1 MPFTSRRLGIV
12 GISLVGLSTIVPGG
26 PSVLT
31 AQSTETGEVREPI
44 VIGERVSIRSGVLNE
59 DRPLWIYTPPG
70 YEQSSDRFPVLYLL
84 DAGDHF
90 HHTTGVA
97 QFLSANNRMPA
108 MIVVG
113 IPNVAGSRTRDL
125 TPPLSVPDTVG
136 LMADAGGASAF
147 LDFLTDEAK
156 PWVESHYRIQP
167 FSLLIGH
174 SFGGLFITQVLI
186 EEPGAFDAYVSISPS
201 LWWDERK
208 YVGTAGSIFEDRPD
222 LSGALYMTMGS
233 EGGEMLAGGWT
244 LAGILETSAPESFRW
259 NWAHMPEEDHGS
271 IPHRSTYDALEWTFE
286 GWNMPDAFEAA
297 LEEGEE
303 GWSRIEAHYSM
314 LSERFG
320 FEVKVPEAF
329 VNGVGYNLL
338 QMRRV
343 DDAIRAFEL
352 NVELYPGSANVY
364 DSLGD
369 GLDAACRWE
378 DARESYARAS
388 RMAAKGSLPNEATY
402 AANLERMTARIEAGD
417 ECTVP
422 EPVSPPDE

>member
-1 MPFTSRRLGIV
+1 
-12 GISLVGLSTIVPGG
+12 
-26 PSVLT
+26 
-31 AQSTETGEVREPI
+31 
-44 VIGERVSIRSGVLNE
+44 VLNE

-90 HHTTGVA
+90 HHTTGVT

-125 TPPLSVPDTVG
+125 TPPLSVPDTAG
-136 LMADAGGASAF
+136 PMADAGGASAF
-147 LDFLTDEAK
+147 LDFLTEEVQ
-156 PWVESHYRIQP
+156 PWVEDHYRTQP
-167 FSLLIGH
+167 FGMLIGH

-186 EEPGAFDAYVSISPS
+186 EEPDAFDAYVSISPS
-201 LWWDERK
+201 LWWDEMK
-208 YVGTAGSIFEDRPD
+208 YVDTAGAIFENRPD
-222 LSGALYMTMGS
+222 LTGALYMTMAS
-233 EGGEMLAGGWT
+233 EGGEMLAGGWI

-259 NWAHMPEEDHGS
+259 NWTHMPEEDHGS
-271 IPHRSTYDALEWTFE
+271 IPHRSTYDALEWTFD
-286 GWNMPDAFEAA
+286 GWNVPDSIMVA
-297 LEEGEE
+297 LGEGEE
-303 GWSRIEAHYSM
+303 GWSGIEAHYAM

-320 FEVKVPEAF
+320 FDIKVPEGF
-329 VNGVGYNLL
+329 VNGVGYGLL
-338 QMRRV
+338 NMARV
-343 DDAIRAFEL
+343 DDAIQAFEL

-378 DARESYARAS
+378 EARESYARAS
-388 RMAAKGSLPNEATY
+388 RMAAEGSLPNEATY
-402 AANLERMTARIEAGD
+402 TANLERMTARIEAGD

-422 EPVSPPDE
+422 EPLGPPDE

>member
-12 GISLVGLSTIVPGG
+12 GISLVGLSTIVSGG

-44 VIGERVSIRSGVLNE
+44 VIGERVSIRSEVLNE

-125 TPPLSVPDTVG
+125 TPPLSVPDTAG

>member
-1 MPFTSRRLGIV
+1 MPCTRGRFG
-12 GISLVGLSTIVPGG
+12 LVVTLVCLSAIVPGA
-26 PSVLT
+26 PSALT
-31 AQSTETGEVREPI
+31 AQSTEIRDDREPI

-90 HHTTGVA
+90 HHTTGVT

-125 TPPLSVPDTVG
+125 TPPLSVPDTAG
-136 LMADAGGASAF
+136 PMADAGGASAF
-147 LDFLTDEAK
+147 LDFLTEEVQ
-156 PWVESHYRIQP
+156 PWVENHYRTQP
-167 FSLLIGH
+167 FGILIGH

-186 EEPGAFDAYVSISPS
+186 EEPDAFDAYVSISPS
-201 LWWDERK
+201 LWWDEMK
-208 YVGTAGSIFEDRPD
+208 YVDTAGAIFENRPD
-222 LSGALYMTMGS
+222 LTGALYMTMAS
-233 EGGEMLAGGWT
+233 EGGEMLAGGWI

-259 NWAHMPEEDHGS
+259 NWTHMPEEDHGS
-271 IPHRSTYDALEWTFE
+271 IPHRSTYDALEWTFD
-286 GWNMPDAFEAA
+286 GWNVPDSILVA
-297 LEEGEE
+297 LGEGEE
-303 GWSRIEAHYSM
+303 GWSGIEAHYSM

-320 FEVKVPEAF
+320 FDVKVPEGF
-329 VNGVGYNLL
+329 VNGVGYGLL
-338 QMRRV
+338 NMARV
-343 DDAIRAFEL
+343 DDAIQAFEL

-378 DARESYARAS
+378 EARESYARAS
-388 RMAAKGSLPNEATY
+388 RMAAEGSLPNEATY
-402 AANLERMTARIEAGD
+402 TANLERMTARIEAGD

-422 EPVSPPDE
+422 EPLSPPDE